1 MAKSKALIAA
11 EVRIAALEAQIAVA
25 RTCYRA
31 LRDSVRV
38 APHAAPAANTAASP
52 TVSRYTDALGRVWI
66 KTRTGNRASSRL
78 ATAADA

>member
-1 MAKSKALIAA
+1 MAKSTALKAA
-11 EVRIAALEAQIAVA
+11 EARIAALEAQIVVA

-31 LRDSVRV
+31 LRDSVRMV
-38 APHAAPAANTAASP
+38 SHVAANTNTAS